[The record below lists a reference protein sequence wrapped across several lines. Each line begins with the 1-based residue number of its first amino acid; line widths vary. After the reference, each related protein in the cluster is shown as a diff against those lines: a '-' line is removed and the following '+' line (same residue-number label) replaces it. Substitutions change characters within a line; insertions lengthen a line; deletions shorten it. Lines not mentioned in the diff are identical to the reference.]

1 MKRLRV
7 QVGPKYRPI
16 TSEYLDYDEVMERYE
31 DMMKWLADVYV
42 NALNIIHYMHDKYCI

>member
-1 MKRLRV
+1 MFTLRYQRWVDEKTKV

-31 DMMKWLADVYV
+31 T
-42 NALNIIHYMHDKYCI
+42 